1 MITAEIFQ
9 RLKPLSKTDRL
20 LPGGGGD
27 EFKAP
32 LLKDWPNKPG
42 QSIEQLKRWRGLRSI
57 GIAMD
62 HLVCADVDGITAV
75 ERLRTLGLLEPELIN
90 TWRIDRDNDLH
101 KFKLIGRPTA
111 EQLRSLPKQYV
122 GKDKTKPP
130 VMERGEV
137 VQKGEGVDQFALH
150 KGRQVVVIG
159 RHYSGGN
166 YCWPDG
172 QGPEAL
178 ATLPCQWFDYLVEE
192 ARDYPKPAAGA
203 HRTVSTGRGDWHR
216 LDDCPVCHRR
226 SNPVCQL
233 HRDGRT
239 LRCYRGATYGPPLDL
254 QKGQL
259 APGTQWAFSKTQQV
273 DFGTFSVFALH
284 QPNNHQRLREWLRNG

>member
-1 MITAEIFQ
+1 MITAKIFQ
-9 RLKPLSKTDRL
+9 RLEPLSKTDRL
-20 LPGGGGD
+20 LPVGGGD

-42 QSIEQLKRWRGLRSI
+42 QSIEQLKSWRGLRSI

-62 HLVCADVDGITAV
+62 HLVCIDVDGVTAV
-75 ERLRTLGLLEPELIN
+75 ERLLTLGLLEPELIN
-90 TWRIDRDNDLH
+90 TWRIDRDNDPH
-101 KFKLIGRPTA
+101 RFKLIWRPMA

-178 ATLPCQWFDYLVEE
+178 ATLPCQWFDYLVEQ

-233 HRDGRT
+233 HRDG
-239 LRCYRGATYGPPLDL
+239 
-254 QKGQL
+254 
-259 APGTQWAFSKTQQV
+259 
-273 DFGTFSVFALH
+273 
-284 QPNNHQRLREWLRNG
+284 